1 MLIYDMPYIASAMIP
16 LQPPPMARPPL
27 TGATTGARILEARKA
42 AGFKSRT
49 KFAARL
55 GAGYQT
61 VYDWERDKYRPRA
74 DSLQAIAEATGYS
87 VTEILGGN
95 GPVHPALEDFLETPF
110 ADDLTEAELAQLRAY
125 PWTGEPTIQTYHF
138 MLLALR
144 AQLEPDEAA
153 RAAKTTEAALGRA
166 DKKGLTRR
174 DHTETTPKKRSGR
187 N

>member
-1 MLIYDMPYIASAMIP
+1 MPYIAPAMMP
-16 LQPPPMARPPL
+16 LQPPHMARPPL
-27 TGATTGARILEARKA
+27 TGATTGARIVEAREA
-42 AGFKSRT
+42 AGFNRA

-87 VTEILGGN
+87 VTEILGGP
-95 GPVHPALEDFLETPF
+95 GQPHPALEDFLETPF
-110 ADDLTEAELAQLRAY
+110 ADGLTEAELAQLRAY

-144 AQLEPDEAA
+144 AQLGPDEAA
-153 RAAKTTEAALGRA
+153 RAAKTTEAALDRA

-174 DHTETTPKKRSGR
+174 DQTGPTPSKRGR
-187 N
+187 AGRH